1 MRVWRKT
8 PYATAFLVS
17 IVAIAPAAAYTFWL
31 MRPTLMSATDSPDH
45 LPLETGD
52 AFDVKNVESIRPEPE
67 AYVPFAEE
75 DRRWREE
82 AVARMFA
89 AMRTEGPDVPWKP
102 SAEQVLDDSVYFLA
116 RADRFGD
123 AAELLL
129 AWLETHPNDTARQI
143 TTARLLAQ
151 TRRMRE
157 SFELYE
163 SALRARPT
171 DRELRKEFAETLLW
185 SGWYP
190 DAVEEFRKLSAFGN
204 PDRSVLLGLAQALAW
219 SDRAAEAEPL
229 LSRLSAEAPDDTTLR
244 VLLRSTRANLA
255 PSSATAENWIAD
267 DPNHWPYRLAV
278 ARAYAS
284 EARYVDAGPAFDR
297 VLADSVSIPLLT
309 EAAGVRAAAGDS
321 TGTAGL
327 RGRALALA
335 PADVV
340 LREQYA
346 QSLAWAGE
354 RRRAIDQY
362 TRLIAVRD
370 DAERRLAR
378 GQLYLYLREE
388 SAALADLDRSA
399 KMRPTYDALAAVG
412 DLYRW
417 RGDYRRSRTA
427 YNRALEI
434 RGGDA
439 RILAA
444 LTLLRAAERAALGE
458 TDLADEPGWTLGGS
472 YAEDNAGFLLLRAR
486 LAFGFS
492 AGRKTNASFGVEQ
505 RRVSFR
511 SPREPEKYLQGYSVE
526 GAVQHFFK
534 RLQVGAG
541 GGIARHVL
549 VADMPFGHALLAA
562 ALGQVMVTMRASSG
576 PAYPDLWSFASLFQ
590 SNADAGIARPMRAR
604 TLRATAGIPVGRGT
618 VEFGAERMKL
628 ADGNDRRSVS
638 VVVRQP
644 LTRSIRIIYAAG
656 SLQWSNGSPA
666 YWDPR
671 NYTHQ
676 AVGVEAARNVG
687 NNLSVAAR
695 ALAGVARTT
704 ERVPLAPGAAPIGS
718 SWAPQFSGGVD
729 ATYRRKSFDVTAGA
743 GYGRGAPREGGVPP
757 YQALTGSLRVRIGL
771 P

>member
-1 MRVWRKT
+1 MRVWKKT
-8 PYATAFLVS
+8 PYATAFVFS

-31 MRPTLMSATDSPDH
+31 MRPALPSAAESPDH

-52 AFDVKNVESIRPEPE
+52 AFDVRNVGSIRPRPE
-67 AYVPFAEE
+67 AYAPFAEE
-75 DRRWREE
+75 DRRWRQE

-89 AMRTEGPDVPWKP
+89 AMRTEGPDIPWRASP
-102 SAEQVLDDSVYFLA
+102 EQILDDSVYFLA
-116 RADRFGD
+116 RGERYAE

-129 AWLETHPNDTARQI
+129 AWLETHPNDIDRHI

-151 TRRMRE
+151 TRQMQE
-157 SFELYE
+157 SFAIYE
-163 SALRARPT
+163 IALRARPA
-171 DRELRKEFAETLLW
+171 DRELRTEYAETLLW
-185 SGWYP
+185 AGQYRP
-190 DAVEEFRKLSAFGN
+190 AADEFRKLSASGN
-204 PDRSVLLGLAQALAW
+204 PDRSVRLGLAQALAW
-219 SDRAAEAEPL
+219 SNRAGEAEPL
-229 LSRLSAEAPDDTTLR
+229 LARLSAETPGDTALR
-244 VLLRSTRANLA
+244 LLLRATRANLS
-255 PSSATAENWIAD
+255 PSSATAEAWIAS
-267 DPNHWPYRLAV
+267 DPVHSPYRLAL

-284 EARYVDAGPAFDR
+284 EGRYTDAGPAFDR

-321 TGTAGL
+321 IRTAVL

-335 PADVV
+335 PEDVA

-354 RRRAIDQY
+354 RRRAIAQY
-362 TRLIAVRD
+362 TRLLAVRD

-388 SAALADLDRSA
+388 SAALADLERSA
-399 KMRPTYDALAAVG
+399 QLRPSYDALAAVG

-417 RGDYRRSRTA
+417 RGDYRRSRAA

-434 RGGDA
+434 RGGDS
-439 RILAA
+439 RVLAA
-444 LTLLRAAERAALGE
+444 LTLLRAAERAALAQ
-458 TDLADEPGWTLGGS
+458 TDVADEPGWTLGGS
-472 YAEDNAGFLLLRAR
+472 YSEDNAGFLLLRSR
-486 LAFGFS
+486 LAFGFA
-492 AGRKTNASFGVEQ
+492 AGPKTNASLGIEQ

-511 SPREPEKYLQGYSVE
+511 SASGPEKYLQGYSVE

-534 RLQVGAG
+534 RLQVGVG
-541 GGIARHVL
+541 GGVARHAL
-549 VADMPFGHALLAA
+549 VADMPFGHALAAA
-562 ALGQVMVTMRASSG
+562 ALGRVMFTMRVATG
-576 PAYPDLWSFASLFQ
+576 PAYPDLWSFSSLFQ
-590 SNADAGIARPMRAR
+590 WNTDEGIARPMRAR
-604 TLRATAGIPVGRGT
+604 TVRATAGVPVGRAT
-618 VEFGAERMKL
+618 VELGAERMTL
-628 ADGNDRRSVS
+628 ADGNQRRSVS
-638 VVVRQP
+638 VMVRQP
-644 LTRSIRIIYAAG
+644 LTRSVRIIYSAG
-656 SLQWSNGSPA
+656 SLNWSNGSPT

-687 NNLSVAAR
+687 NNLTVAAR
-695 ALAGVARTT
+695 ALAGVARAT

-757 YQALTGSLRVRIGL
+757 YQALTGSLRIRIGL